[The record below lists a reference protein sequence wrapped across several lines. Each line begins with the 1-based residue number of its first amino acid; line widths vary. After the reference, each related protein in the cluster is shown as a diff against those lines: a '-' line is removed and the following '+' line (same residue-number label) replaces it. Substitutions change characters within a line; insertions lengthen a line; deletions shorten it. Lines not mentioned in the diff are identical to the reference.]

1 MNFLCGIW
9 KTPYIIRI
17 FLFEMRKIILEF
29 SKFLI
34 KIENIIKTAKHN
46 FQQAQSHWTELAES
60 LGIT

>member
-1 MNFLCGIW
+1 MG
-9 KTPYIIRI
+9 
-17 FLFEMRKIILEF
+17 KIILEF